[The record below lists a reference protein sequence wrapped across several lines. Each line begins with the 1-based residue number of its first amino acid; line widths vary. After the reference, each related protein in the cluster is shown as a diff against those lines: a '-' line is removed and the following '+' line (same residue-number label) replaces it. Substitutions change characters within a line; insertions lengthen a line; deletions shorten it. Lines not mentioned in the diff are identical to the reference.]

1 MRVSSDFKTT
11 AEWEQQIGRQVKL
24 ARIAFNLDQVRLA
37 TVAGVSVASLSNLER
52 GKGSSLKTIICVAR
66 ALGRTDWLGSF
77 APEPPSSDNEEG
89 TRSKVIPRVSP
100 GRFLAIQRSITL
112 NRDQSV
118 DQ

>member
-1 MRVSSDFKTT
+1 
-11 AEWEQQIGRQVKL
+11 
-24 ARIAFNLDQVRLA
+24 
-37 TVAGVSVASLSNLER
+37 
-52 GKGSSLKTIICVAR
+52 
-66 ALGRTDWLGSF
+66 LGSF